1 MSVSSNRADM
11 IKDAKS
17 LAKICGDT
25 EKFKRYNVKSSALDC
40 PLSLYLEMA
49 KYVGDKQRMM
59 K

>member
-1 MSVSSNRADM
+1 M